1 MLFFAGMVEAQDEPW
16 MLIQSQDLSF
26 IESELLGTLK

>member
-1 MLFFAGMVEAQDEPW
+1 MVQAQDEPW
-16 MLIQSQDLSF
+16 MLIQSQALSF